1 MSRKKV
7 KLAYIQN
14 DTTRKLTFKKRKK
27 GFMKKMSEITAL
39 CDVEACAVVY
49 GQNDTQ
55 PEVWPSPSG
64 VQGTYAKF
72 RAMPSM
78 EQTKKQLNM
87 VTFLRQRIE
96 KAKEQLRKQN
106 KENREKEMS
115 ILMNQCLTGR
125 SLQDLNMGDL
135 KDLGWVVDHKVE
147 EIIKKVKKVNDELA
161 RKGSSQVQVVPT
173 SPPPLSISGE
183 TMNLQQAQ
191 SQVVPMEMTTP
202 EDQQPQQ
209 QLAGLGANTGDDFL
223 SFENQDHHAMWPN
236 TPFFP

>member
-14 DTTRKLTFKKRKK
+14 HPTRKLTFKKRKK
-27 GFMKKMSEITAL
+27 GFMKKMSEITTL

-72 RAMPSM
+72 RTMPPM
-78 EQTKKQLNM
+78 EQTKKQLNIEA
-87 VTFLRQRIE
+87 FLRQQIE
-96 KAKEQLRKQN
+96 KAKDQLRKQK

-115 ILMNQCLTGR
+115 IMMSQCLAGR

-135 KDLGWVVDHKVE
+135 NDLGWVIDHKVE
-147 EIIKKVKKVNDELA
+147 EINRKVKKVQEELA
-161 RKGSSQVQVVPT
+161 QNENNHVQVVPT
-173 SPPPLSISGE
+173 PPPAAAAISGRI
-183 TMNLQQAQ
+183 MHMQQAQ
-191 SQVVPMEMTTP
+191 SAAPMEIMT
-202 EDQQPQQ
+202 PQ
-209 QLAGLGANTGDDFL
+209 D
-223 SFENQDHHAMWPN
+223 
-236 TPFFP
+236 

>member
-14 DTTRKLTFKKRKK
+14 HPTRKLTFKKRKK
-27 GFMKKMSEITAL
+27 GFMKKMSEITTL

-72 RAMPSM
+72 RTMPPM
-78 EQTKKQLNM
+78 EQTKTQLNIEA
-87 VTFLRQRIE
+87 FLRQQIE
-96 KAKEQLRKQN
+96 KAKDQLRKQK

-115 ILMNQCLTGR
+115 IMMSQCLAGR

-135 KDLGWVVDHKVE
+135 NDLGWVIDHKVE
-147 EIIKKVKKVNDELA
+147 EINRKVKKVQEELA
-161 RKGSSQVQVVPT
+161 QNENNHVQVVPT
-173 SPPPLSISGE
+173 PPPPPAAISGRI
-183 TMNLQQAQ
+183 MHMQQAQ
-191 SQVVPMEMTTP
+191 SAAPMEIMT
-202 EDQQPQQ
+202 PQ
-209 QLAGLGANTGDDFL
+209 D
-223 SFENQDHHAMWPN
+223 
-236 TPFFP
+236 

>member
-78 EQTKKQLNM
+78 EQTKNQLNM

-96 KAKEQLRKQN
+96 KAKEQLRKQK

-147 EIIKKVKKVNDELA
+147 EINKKVKKVNDELA
-161 RKGSSQVQVVPT
+161 RNGSS
-173 SPPPLSISGE
+173 
-183 TMNLQQAQ
+183 
-191 SQVVPMEMTTP
+191 
-202 EDQQPQQ
+202 
-209 QLAGLGANTGDDFL
+209 
-223 SFENQDHHAMWPN
+223 
-236 TPFFP
+236 

>member
-14 DTTRKLTFKKRKK
+14 HPTRNLTFKKRKK
-27 GFMKKMSEITAL
+27 GFMKKMSEITTL

-64 VQGTYAKF
+64 VQSTYAKF
-72 RAMPSM
+72 RTMPSM

-87 VTFLRQRIE
+87 EAFLRQQIE
-96 KAKEQLRKQN
+96 KAKDQLRKQK

-115 ILMNQCLTGR
+115 ILMSQCLTGR

-135 KDLGWVVDHKVE
+135 NDLGWVVDHKVE
-147 EIIKKVKKVNDELA
+147 EINRKVQKVQEELA
-161 RKGSSQVQVVPT
+161 QNENNHVQVVPT
-173 SPPPLSISGE
+173 PPPPPPATSGRI
-183 TMNLQQAQ
+183 MHMQQAQ
-191 SQVVPMEMTTP
+191 SAAPMGVMTP
-202 EDQQPQQ
+202 QDQQPQEQ
-209 QLAGLGANTGDDFL
+209 MAGLGANTGDEFL
-223 SFENQDHHAMWPN
+223 QFGS
-236 TPFFP
+236 